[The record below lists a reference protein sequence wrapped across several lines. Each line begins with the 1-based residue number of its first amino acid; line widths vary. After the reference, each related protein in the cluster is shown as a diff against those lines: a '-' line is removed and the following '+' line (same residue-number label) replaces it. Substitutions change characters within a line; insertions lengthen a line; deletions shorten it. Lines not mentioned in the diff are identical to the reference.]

1 MVIRA
6 PYQPRVTRDRP
17 RKNRWQ
23 KGQGSQVLGQ
33 AMVAL
38 LAVLLKTMLHPVGEE
53 HRRRS
58 SFQALP

>member
-1 MVIRA
+1 MEILA
-6 PYQPRVTRDRP
+6 PYQLRVTRGRP

-23 KGQGSQVLGQ
+23 KGQGLQVLGQ

-38 LAVLLKTMLHPVGEE
+38 LAALQKTMLRQVEGE